1 MNIPN
6 SITLARLFMV
16 PFAVY
21 AILEGQY
28 VAAFWIFIVAGLSDG
43 VDGYL
48 AKRLGQQ
55 SRLGA
60 CLDPIADKTLLVA
73 TFLALGYIGWIPLWL
88 IMLVVFRDLMIVG
101 GVAVLYLNEKTVD
114 MTPHV
119 SSKLN
124 TVSQIALIGVLLGEL
139 SLGIDAD
146 MFNLALIYII
156 GATTLASGAAYVAV
170 WSRDTVELGGQQ
182 T

>member
-73 TFLALGYIGWIPLWL
+73 TFLALGYIGWIPRPDDRRGGGGALSERKDRRYDAAR
-88 IMLVVFRDLMIVG
+88 IEQAEH
-101 GVAVLYLNEKTVD
+101 GVADRTDRRSV
-114 MTPHV
+114 
-119 SSKLN
+119 
-124 TVSQIALIGVLLGEL
+124 G
-139 SLGIDAD
+139 
-146 MFNLALIYII
+146 
-156 GATTLASGAAYVAV
+156 
-170 WSRDTVELGGQQ
+170 
-182 T
+182 